1 MLHLG
6 IKNRI
11 TYSFLLLVITSLTFL
26 GYYLLNYFYLQNLES
41 KTQHLITNAKI
52 IELTLENDLYNPA
65 KRTYIESE
73 ITRISNT
80 VNLRVTILDASGNV
94 VADSWHEPAMLDN
107 HLNRAEI
114 QGALTSE
121 YATSIRYSDTIS
133 ENMLYVAVPVYKNQ
147 HFAGIVRTAT
157 TLTPIENNYAIIR
170 QVILTALILTSLLSI
185 LLGIWLTHKNTKPIL
200 YMTAQAQK
208 IADGNLTTRINLH
221 TKDELEVL
229 ANTINQLTSSLEEK
243 LHEINTEAKKLA
255 LILENMDNAV
265 ILLDSKGNVIDANT
279 QAKNIFKIEPDLL
292 GKHSISVIGSS
303 LLTQAA
309 NEVLTSLHPQN
320 INITTKLNNIKQ
332 TYQVFL
338 APFINHDQKLTGV
351 LSVFHDITTMQE
363 NYERQVDFVSNAS
376 HELATPLTSIQGF
389 TETLLDGA
397 LDDKT
402 LSYKFVNIIHTEA
415 NRMNRL
421 IKDLLLLAKLDS
433 VEYRNQ
439 VKKDSISI
447 YEILT
452 SVRYKL
458 APQYESKQ
466 QTFVLAPLNRELMIQ
481 ANYDWILQVVINLG
495 ENAIKYTPNGGEII
509 LHAWEDGH
517 TIFISIKDNGI
528 GIADADLPF
537 IFERFYRAD
546 KTRSRSAGGSGL
558 GLSLVK
564 FIVEILG
571 GKIQVTSIP
580 NQGATFTISFPKP

>member
-1 MLHLG
+1 MLNLG

-52 IELTLENDLYNPA
+52 IELTLENDLYNPG

-114 QGALTSE
+114 QGALSSE

-279 QAKNIFKIEPDLL
+279 QAKKIFKIEPDLL

-439 VKKDSISI
+439 VKNDSISI

-466 QTFVLAPLNRELMIQ
+466 QTFVLAPLNRELTIQ

-580 NQGATFTISFPKP
+580 NQGTTFTIAFPKP

>member
-292 GKHSISVIGSS
+292 GKHSINVIGSS

-466 QTFVLAPLNRELMIQ
+466 QTFVLAPLNRELTIQ
-481 ANYDWILQVVINLG
+481 ANYDWILQVIINLG

-509 LHAWEDGH
+509 LHAWEAGH

-580 NQGATFTISFPKP
+580 NQGTTFTISFPKP

>member
-466 QTFVLAPLNRELMIQ
+466 QTFVLAPLNRELTIQ

-580 NQGATFTISFPKP
+580 NQGTTFTISFPKP

>member
-580 NQGATFTISFPKP
+580 NQGTTFTISFPKP